1 MATFVAGSA
10 LVADKSCYFI
20 LLPRAL
26 VYHFHDNYS
35 KCLGTHVCFTGKKT
49 SLDVWRLCQ
58 VQLRKRGECL
68 EASLA
73 RAHAERGWLGWVDGV
88 INVQRSGAGL
98 RLQMDISCE
107 PHS

>member
-35 KCLGTHVCFTGKKT
+35 KCLGTHVCFTGKKRRWMFGVFARFNCG
-49 SLDVWRLCQ
+49 SVENAWRHRLLGRMRN
-58 VQLRKRGECL
+58 VG
-68 EASLA
+68 
-73 RAHAERGWLGWVDGV
+73 GWV
-88 INVQRSGAGL
+88 GL
-98 RLQMDISCE
+98 MG
-107 PHS
+107 